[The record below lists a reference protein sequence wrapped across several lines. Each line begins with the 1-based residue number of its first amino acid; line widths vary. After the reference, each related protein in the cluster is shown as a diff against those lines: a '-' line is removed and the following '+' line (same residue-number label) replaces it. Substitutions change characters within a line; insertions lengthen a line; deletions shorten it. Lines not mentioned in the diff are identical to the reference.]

1 MELHQIQKPIL
12 PNGTIV
18 IDEFPFEAE
27 AGEMVNI
34 TIEKAPKIDPN
45 NPYPLRG
52 TPYSYDDPFSP
63 LLADEDWKPF
73 E

>member
-1 MELHQIQKPIL
+1 MEIHQIKKEIL

-18 IDEFPFEAE
+18 IDDLPFEVEVGEVVKITLEKTPKKE
-27 AGEMVNI
+27 A
-34 TIEKAPKIDPN
+34 A

-52 TPYSYDDPFSP
+52 TPYTYDDPFSP
-63 LLADEDWKPF
+63 LLDPKDWKPF